1 MSSFKLKWVGSEAG
15 VSGGRKGMGT
25 HQRQVVW
32 LVVIVLHLTL
42 AQENFWQN
50 VGAPDLSPSRI
61 RCCFPAF
68 LIDVED
74 K

>member
-1 MSSFKLKWVGSEAG
+1 
-15 VSGGRKGMGT
+15 MGT

-50 VGAPDLSPSRI
+50 AGAPDLSPSRI